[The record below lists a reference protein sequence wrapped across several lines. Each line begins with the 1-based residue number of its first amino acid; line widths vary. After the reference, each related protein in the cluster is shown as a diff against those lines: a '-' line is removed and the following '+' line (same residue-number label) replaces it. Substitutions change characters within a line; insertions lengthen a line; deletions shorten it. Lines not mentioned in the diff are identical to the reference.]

1 MFHVRTSRPSPTP
14 RLSFVLLAAAAACA
28 VAVALALAGP
38 PAARA
43 ATTRAHAKA
52 SASSAA
58 CPWVD
63 SQAGTSQ
70 KVADVIDHMSLDDE
84 ITMVEGHG
92 TAPPNPYVF
101 YMPGIPSLCIPQLGE
116 EDGPAGVAD
125 QLTNVTQLP
134 AGVGLAATFNP
145 SLARQYGQVIGS
157 EEFGKGAAVNLGP
170 TVNIDRDPRWGRSF
184 ETFTEDPF
192 LNSAL
197 TVSEIKG
204 VQSTGEMS
212 QVKHF
217 AAYNQETNRNT
228 PQDDVIVS
236 SRVLHEIYDPAF
248 HAAVENAN
256 VASLMCAYSSING
269 DFACQNNTLLNTT
282 LKQMWGF
289 QGFVTSDYAALHDTS
304 GAVDGT
310 DQEQPFNDF
319 FGPTLE
325 QEVQN
330 GTVPRAVLNTMVSR
344 MLTEMFRFGIID
356 HPPTGTPSD
365 PVTTPAHVAVA
376 TNVADQS
383 ATLLKNDGQTLPLSA
398 GHGGTVAVI
407 GPSASASPTYGGGG
421 SAFVIPPSTV
431 SPLQGL
437 EAAAGHGT
445 HLLYQQGLPTDQ
457 SLPAIPSSALSP
469 AYAPT
474 PFGGSY
480 SGTLTAPETGTFVL
494 AIENPCGCYTPT
506 FLSLDGKQIID
517 NPSTPPV
524 SVYSVAVD
532 LVQGQTYSLSISGD
546 SDKLLWGTPSALQP
560 GIDDAVAAAKSADTA
575 VVVASDDTES
585 EATDRLSL
593 SLPSA
598 QDELIEKVAAAN
610 PHTVVVVNA
619 GAPVTMPWLGQ
630 VGAVLDDWYPGQ
642 VSGTSLARVLFGKA
656 DPSGHLP
663 VTFPTGLSQVP
674 ASTPAQFPGVG
685 GKVQYS
691 EGLDVGYRWYDSQNL
706 TPLFPFGFG
715 LSYTK
720 FAFSNLRV
728 TGAPGNGVSDMHVSA
743 TVTNVGQ
750 RAGADVAQLYV
761 GDPSSAGEP
770 PRQLADFKRV
780 SLPAGQSTQVQFTIT
795 PQDTSWWDETA
806 NGWSQSTGHYGLFVG
821 DSSALSDLPLRSG
834 FDLNATAASRQVQIQ
849 SPATMQAG
857 KSSVVTV
864 TLTRSGNAT
873 LHGVTLALQLPQGW
887 KATAIGKAT
896 FAKVAPSVAPTASF
910 QVTPPK
916 YTPATNATVHAT
928 ATLGPDAAREAGVN
942 VGVS

>member
-1 MFHVRTSRPSPTP
+1 MFHACSSRSSSTSR
-14 RLSFVLLAAAAACA
+14 LFFVLLAAAACA
-28 VAVALALAGP
+28 LAVALALAGP
-38 PAARA
+38 PSAAA
-43 ATTRAHAKA
+43 ATTRAHPKA
-52 SASSAA
+52 SAASAA
-58 CPWVD
+58 CPWVG
-63 SQAGTSQ
+63 SQAPISAR
-70 KVADVIDHMSLDDE
+70 VADVIDHMSLDDE

-101 YMPGIPSLCIPQLGE
+101 YMPGIPDLCIPQLGE

-212 QVKHF
+212 QVKHY

-228 PQDDVIVS
+228 PQDDVIADT
-236 SRVLHEIYDPAF
+236 RTLREIYEPAF
-248 HAAVENAN
+248 QAAVENAN
-256 VASLMCAYSSING
+256 VASVMCAYSSING
-269 DFACQNNTLLNTT
+269 AFACQNPTLLNTT
-282 LKQMWGF
+282 LKQLWDF
-289 QGFVTSDYAALHDTS
+289 QGFVTSDYAALHDVS
-304 GAVDGT
+304 GAADGT
-310 DQEQPFNDF
+310 DQEQPFADS
-319 FGPTLE
+319 FGATLE
-325 QEVQN
+325 QDVQN

-365 PVTTPAHVAVA
+365 PVTSPAHVAVA
-376 TNVADQS
+376 TNVANQS

-398 GHGGTVAVI
+398 AHAGTVAVI

-421 SAFVIPPSTV
+421 SAYVIPPSTV
-431 SPLQGL
+431 TPLQGL

-445 HLLYQQGLPTDQ
+445 HLTYQQGLPTDQ
-457 SLPAIPSSALSP
+457 SLPAIPASALSP

-474 PFGGSY
+474 PFGGNY
-480 SGTLTAPETGTFVL
+480 TGTLTAPETGTYVL

-506 FLSLDGKQIID
+506 YLSLNGQQILD
-517 NPSTPPV
+517 DPGTPPV
-524 SVYSVAVD
+524 SVYSVAVP
-532 LVQGQTYSLSISGD
+532 LVQGQTYTVNISGD
-546 SDKLLWGTPSALQP
+546 SDKLLWGTPSALAP

-575 VVVASDDTES
+575 VVVVSDDTES

-598 QDELIEKVAAAN
+598 QDELIEKVAAVN

-619 GAPVTMPWLGQ
+619 GAPVTMPWLPQ

-642 VSGTSLARVLFGKA
+642 VSGTSLARVLFGRVN
-656 DPSGHLP
+656 PGGHLP
-663 VTFPTGLSQVP
+663 VTFPTSLSQVP
-674 ASTPAQFPGVG
+674 AASPAQFPGVG

-691 EGLDVGYRWYDSQNL
+691 EGLDVGYRWYDAKNL
-706 TPLFPFGFG
+706 TPLFPFGYG

-720 FAFSNLRV
+720 FAFSNLRIK
-728 TGAPGNGVSDMHVSA
+728 GAPGNGVRDMQVSA
-743 TVTNVGQ
+743 TVTNIGQ
-750 RAGADVAQLYV
+750 RAGSDVAQLYLS
-761 GDPSSAGEP
+761 DPSAAGEP
-770 PRQLADFKRV
+770 PRQLVGFQRV
-780 SLPAGQSTQVQFTIT
+780 SLGAGKSAQVTFTLT
-795 PQDTSWWDETA
+795 PRDTWWWDDSA
-806 NGWSQSTGHYGLFVG
+806 NGWNQSTGHYGLFVG
-821 DSSALSDLPLRSG
+821 DSSATSGLPLQAG
-834 FDLNATAASRQVQIQ
+834 FNLTAAPAARQVQIQ
-849 SPATMQAG
+849 SPSTMQAG
-857 KSSVVTV
+857 KPSVVTV

-873 LHGVTLALQLPQGW
+873 LHRVTLALQLPQGW
-887 KATAIGKAT
+887 KASAIGRST
-896 FAKVAPSVAPTASF
+896 FRSVAPSAAPTASF

-928 ATLGPDAAREAGVN
+928 ATLGADAVREAGVN